1 MKTEWFV
8 AKYMPDLRRRE
19 PTNVGVILRMDDA
32 VLARFLGERS
42 DGRIDGRSV
51 KWLGI
56 ASYKAWVAYWR
67 QHLDASAD
75 VSLLTTTPAGANYFV
90 EVGGE
95 RLIGSES
102 TDPEALL
109 DYLYS
114 VLVEETP
121 EREKLSVEKATE
133 SVLNRIEIADR
144 VERGYVLEVPRDGFT
159 DRVEFDYRFHNG
171 IAHLMQRVS
180 LTLEDVRSWD
190 NVHAAA
196 WSFQHARGVDHKA
209 SAIAL
214 VRTREQD
221 VSLDKQMRLLGEYAS
236 VVDVGHTEE
245 AAERLSDLLHLGPA
259 SKLR

>member
-1 MKTEWFV
+1 MSTEWFV
-8 AKYMPDLRRRE
+8 AKYIPDLRRRE
-19 PTNVGVILRMDDA
+19 PTNVGVILRMGDSVFA
-32 VLARFLGERS
+32 KFLGERS

-51 KWLGI
+51 KWLGV
-56 ASYKAWVAYWR
+56 ASYKAWVTHWR
-67 QHLDASAD
+67 RHLDESAD
-75 VSLLTTTPAGANYFV
+75 LSALTGSPPGTNYYI

-95 RLIGSES
+95 RLIGSET
-102 TDPEALL
+102 TDPEGLL

-121 EREKLSVEKATE
+121 EREVLSVEKATE
-133 SVLNRIEIADR
+133 SVLNRIEIAER

-159 DRVEFDYRFHNG
+159 DRVEFDYRYLNG
-171 IAHLMQRVS
+171 TAHLMQRVS

-196 WSFQHARGVDHKA
+196 WSFQYAHSVERDA

-214 VRTREQD
+214 VKTREED
-221 VSLDKQMRLLGEYAS
+221 ASLDKQMRLLGEFAS

-245 AAERLSDLLHLGPA
+245 AAERLRDLLQLEQT
-259 SKLR
+259 LR